1 MQNYGKW
8 IGASA
13 IALAAL
19 TTVAGCTDKNK
30 NGQPDSPA
38 TTEQIDKTVSNM
50 SNAAAENTKEAG
62 AAVENAASSA
72 TNAVSN
78 AATNTGKAIEGAAD
92 AAVQTPKIKTALA
105 NNASLAG
112 SNINVD
118 TKGVANTI
126 NLTGTVKNAA
136 QKTLAGKIAQQSAGA
151 GYKVNNQLTMAGGK
165 MGGANKKM

>member
-19 TTVAGCTDKNK
+19 TTVSGCTTK
-30 NGQPDSPA
+30 NGEVQPA
-38 TTEQIDKTVSNM
+38 TTEQIDKTAANVS
-50 SNAAAENTKEAG
+50 SAAANTAKDVGKSAS
-62 AAVENAASSA
+62 NAASSVS
-72 TNAVSN
+72 NVVSN

-118 TKGVANTI
+118 TKGAANTV

-136 QKTLAGKIAQQSAGA
+136 QKTLAGRIAQQAAGA
-151 GYKVNNQLTMAGGK
+151 GFKVNNQLTMAGGK
-165 MGGANKKM
+165 MGGANKKS